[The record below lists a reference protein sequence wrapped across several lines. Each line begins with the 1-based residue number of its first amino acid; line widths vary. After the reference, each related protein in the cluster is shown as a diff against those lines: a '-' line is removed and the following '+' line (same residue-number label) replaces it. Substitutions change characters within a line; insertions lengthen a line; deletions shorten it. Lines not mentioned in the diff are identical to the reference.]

1 MLRSAL
7 LRALPISVRIRSAL
21 EEQGF
26 ICRFDYDLPA
36 WSGYSSEFFFD
47 DGSPL
52 RSCYVLKP
60 SASPETIH
68 EKFKSGRL
76 FSARELASIHTQDSA
91 FAEGVSATAVVY
103 WPAEKTPLEKWIS
116 GRTSIKITEL
126 LPAREPTQV
135 EQLSASVEVAP
146 SQETAKTPEPILQSE
161 SAAQETDLP
170 ELEPEAWKYTQWNA
184 FRYGVAGN
192 LRGTVYRKSFL
203 LHRAQNL
210 CFAMMSGERA
220 LVQERHAA
228 FIDFLKQVEDW
239 PAGHRKYLE
248 DYELPAD
255 TVTFMLGKDGHC
267 RFYCRGIQPV
277 YWSGRLK
284 KLMRFPNTESPL
296 NSRLHAGDYMLM
308 IPGAFTAREVAEMR
322 EAFFYGEESRL
333 ASILDY
339 GERGRGVLVA
349 VDKESGL

>member
-7 LRALPISVRIRSAL
+7 LRALPISIRIRSAL
-21 EEQGF
+21 EEQGLK
-26 ICRFDYDLPA
+26 CRFDYDLPD

-52 RSCYVLKP
+52 RSCYVL
-60 SASPETIH
+60 SPEATP
-68 EKFKSGRL
+68 ESVQARLTSLQL
-76 FSARELASIHTQDSA
+76 FSARELAAIHTQDSA
-91 FAEGVSATAVVY
+91 FAEGINAAAVVY
-103 WPAEKTPLEKWIS
+103 WPAEKTPLEKWLS
-116 GRTSIKITEL
+116 GRGAVKVTEL
-126 LPAREPTQV
+126 LPAKEPTQV
-135 EQLSASVEVAP
+135 EQLSASVDVGQAQEGLQPEFAT
-146 SQETAKTPEPILQSE
+146 QETKPEMD
-161 SAAQETDLP
+161 DLP
-170 ELEPEAWKYTQWNA
+170 ELQADSWKFTQWNS

-192 LRGTVYRKSFL
+192 LRGNTYRKSFL
-203 LHRAQNL
+203 LHRAENL
-210 CFAMMSGERA
+210 CFAMMSGPRA
-220 LVQERHAA
+220 VVQERHAA

-239 PAGHRKYLE
+239 PAGHRKYCE
-248 DYELPAD
+248 DYGMPAE
-255 TVTFMLGKDGHC
+255 TVTFTLGRDGHC
-267 RFYCRGIQPV
+267 RFYCKGIQPV

-308 IPGAFTAREVAEMR
+308 IPGGVTGREVAEMR